1 MKKIVEGNRV
11 KTFLLLA
18 VLIFNTKYFEI
29 NAQRKWKD
37 YLFTGSAMFA
47 SGMIDGT
54 IESINYHYENGFKK
68 RCPNANDQFWNPAI
82 SWKNKYKNGNSEDGP
97 RFTGSTN
104 ILVCTT
110 DGYHMLRASKRS
122 IDVLALSYYF
132 NKNYI
137 KISEKNYEYD
147 LKDLRKFNKRKR
159 WKNIATDFIVL
170 SAIRCV
176 GFNVTYSLLFNPKS
190 NYLQN

>member
-1 MKKIVEGNRV
+1 MKKIVELNRV
-11 KTFLLLA
+11 KIFFLLG
-18 VLIFNTKYFEI
+18 VLIFNVKFSEI
-29 NAQRKWKD
+29 IAQRKWKD

-54 IESINYHYENGFKK
+54 IESINYHYEDGFKK
-68 RCPNANDQFWNPAI
+68 RCPNVNDQFWNPAI
-82 SWKNKYKNGNSEDGP
+82 SWKNKYKNGNSSEGP
-97 RFTGSTN
+97 KFKGSTN
-104 ILVCTT
+104 IFVCTT
-110 DGYHMLRASKRS
+110 DAYHMLRGSKRA

-137 KISEKNYEYD
+137 KVTEKNYEYD
-147 LKDLRKFNKRKR
+147 LKDLRKFNKRKK